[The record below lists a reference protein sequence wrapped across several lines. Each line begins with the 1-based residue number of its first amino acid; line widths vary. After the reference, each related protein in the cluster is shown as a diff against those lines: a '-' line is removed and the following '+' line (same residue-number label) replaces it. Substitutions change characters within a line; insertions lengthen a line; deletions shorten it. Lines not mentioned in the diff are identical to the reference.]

1 MISNSTMMTEML
13 LLLFRIL
20 RVSLL
25 SPRVFNFFL
34 SSLGGA
40 PKIDLPLSQK
50 PSHERHIIIMLR
62 SPSYERR
69 KLMILKALLMEG
81 NITHIL
87 LKTKR
92 VSLREISFK
101 CMIMETNLT
110 NLCTRLDIFSLPS
123 IAPIFPLQS

>member
-1 MISNSTMMTEML
+1 ML

-34 SSLGGA
+34 SSLRGA

-50 PSHERHIIIMLR
+50 PSHGRHIIIMLR
-62 SPSYERR
+62 SPPYERR

-101 CMIMETNLT
+101 CMIMETDLT
-110 NLCTRLDIFSLPS
+110 NLCTRLDIFSCPS